1 MSSRASADDLNDLLL
16 PESVSFVPDL
26 YAIGIQEAPS
36 SDMSVMLVQMQ
47 ATIGVSHVLLHS
59 CTLGVL
65 QLSLFLRR
73 DLIWF
78 CTTPEEAVF
87 NSRPTATNL
96 VKTKGAL
103 AISFAFFGTSFLFI
117 NSHLTA
123 HQNKSK
129 DRIEEYQR
137 ICNSLNLP
145 KNLLPL
151 NPKYES
157 KDVTERFDCVFW
169 FGDLNFRLDIDGQQV
184 KSIINRPTNVAKVSL
199 NKLKACDQL
208 TNIMDKGLAF
218 KGFQEP
224 KSARFPPTYK
234 FKYGT
239 DDYDLVS
246 QRVPSFTDRIL
257 YRSKRESQTSALLY
271 DWVPQ
276 MDSSDHKPV
285 LALFEVEL
293 KPGRDFV
300 TRLNAGAFNRTVYI
314 EAMKKRVNH
323 INGIQKNGS
332 LVCSLM

>member
-1 MSSRASADDLNDLLL
+1 MNELLL
-16 PESVSFVPDL
+16 PESISFVPDV

-36 SDMSVMLVQMQ
+36 SDMSSMLVRMQ

-59 CTLGVL
+59 CSLGVL
-65 QLSLFLRR
+65 HLSLFVRR

-96 VKTKGAL
+96 VRTKGAL

-117 NSHLTA
+117 NCHLSA

-137 ICNSLNLP
+137 ICNSINLP

-169 FGDLNFRLDIDGQQV
+169 FGDLNFRLEIDGQQV
-184 KSIINRPTNVAKVSL
+184 KNIINRPNDLAKVSL
-199 NKLKACDQL
+199 TRFRDSDQL

-218 KGFQEP
+218 KGFREP
-224 KSARFPPTYK
+224 QSARFPPTYK
-234 FKYGT
+234 FKYGSG
-239 DDYDLVS
+239 DYDLVS
-246 QRVPSFTDRIL
+246 QRVPSFTDRVL
-257 YRSKRESQTSALLY
+257 YRSKRESQISALLY
-271 DWVPQ
+271 DWAPLI
-276 MDSSDHKPV
+276 DSSDHKPV
-285 LALFEVEL
+285 WALFEVEL
-293 KPGRDFV
+293 KPGRDSV
-300 TRLNAGAFNRTVYI
+300 ARLNAGAFDRTVYI
-314 EAMKKRVNH
+314 EAMRVRANQM
-323 INGIQKNGS
+323 NGCQKNAS